1 MEIELTWGRTKFKI
15 RKHLKMSKAML
26 LWRRL
31 IEFGKYPMIP
41 QITEGHK
48 QWNECWLIV
57 SRAELKIVTI
67 PVCGTWEARYSVNLW
82 IRVCAGTLKPLPAMI
97 NWILQPYSR
106 RLGTK
111 NGGMVSKK
119 VELQVAEF
127 VSARTSGYGVM
138 PLNADLVMIFQRG
151 LPPFHD
157 YQPPLSITKKYFIK
171 ILQVLVP

>member
-1 MEIELTWGRTKFKI
+1 M
-15 RKHLKMSKAML
+15 
-26 LWRRL
+26 
-31 IEFGKYPMIP
+31 
-41 QITEGHK
+41 
-48 QWNECWLIV
+48 
-57 SRAELKIVTI
+57 SRAEPKIVTI

-138 PLNADLVMIFQRG
+138 PLNIIIIFNTECGPTIVVMIFQRG

-157 YQPPLSITKKYFIK
+157 YQPPLSITNKHFIK
-171 ILQVLVP
+171 IHQVLVP